1 LKKYN
6 HVALGGTFDIIHRG
20 HLELLKKSFE
30 IGNFIVIGITS
41 DEFIT
46 TTLKKKTKNSYPI
59 RVQNLKNFIEKEIK
73 VNNYEITK
81 LDSNFGQLMTSKDIE
96 CLLVSSETEAKGKM
110 INPVRIKLGL
120 PSIDIYTVKLVL
132 ADDGLPISYRIIRYN
147 EIDENVLKINK

>member
-81 LDSNFGQLMTSKDIE
+81 LDSNFGPLMTSNDIE
-96 CLLVSSETEAKGKM
+96 CLVVSSETEAKGKM
-110 INPVRIKLGL
+110 INPVRIKLCL

-132 ADDGLPISYRIIRYN
+132 ADDGLPISSSRIRSN
-147 EIDENVLKINK
+147 EIDENGLKINK

>member
-30 IGNFIVIGITS
+30 IGSFIVIGITS

-46 TTLKKKTKNSYPI
+46 TILKKKTKNSYPI
-59 RVQNLKNFIEKEIK
+59 RVQNLKNFIEKEFK

-81 LDSNFGQLMTSKDIE
+81 LDSDFGPLMTSNNIE
-96 CLLVSSETEAKGKM
+96 CLV
-110 INPVRIKLGL
+110 
-120 PSIDIYTVKLVL
+120 VK
-132 ADDGLPISYRIIRYN
+132 PKQK
-147 EIDENVLKINK
+147 EK

>member
-1 LKKYN
+1 VKKYN
-6 HVALGGTFDIIHRG
+6 QVALGGTFDIIHRG

-30 IGNFIVIGITS
+30 IGSFIVIGITS

-46 TTLKKKTKNSYPI
+46 TTLKKKTKNSYHI

-81 LDSNFGQLMTSKDIE
+81 LDSNFGPLMTSNNIE
-96 CLLVSSETEAKGKM
+96 CLVVSSETEAKGKM

-120 PSIDIYTVKLVL
+120 PSVEIYTVKLVL
-132 ADDGLPISYRIIRYN
+132 ADDGLPISSSRIRSN
-147 EIDENVLKINK
+147 EIDENGLKIDK